1 VLRRCGALLTS
12 TAIQR
17 YGLSIEVPAATI
29 LTVFGFDSQAFWFP
43 DVASLAII
51 TGGLWAASLLWLC
64 LFVREAK

>member
-1 VLRRCGALLTS
+1 MPPRRSQLLTDVPP
-12 TAIQR
+12 QR

-43 DVASLAII
+43 DVATLAII
-51 TGGLWAASLLWLC
+51 TGGLWAASLVWLC

>member
-1 VLRRCGALLTS
+1 
-12 TAIQR
+12 
-17 YGLSIEVPAATI
+17 VPAATI